1 VITREDMVEQSV
13 TDFVRA
19 GIQASDL
26 SSKIEIREAFPTED
40 ERAQPLTVTQV
51 AAGFNFDDGG
61 KLMEL
66 GSNLTERM
74 YTITFWTFGT
84 SRSMGRTT
92 ANFIGQ
98 LAESAGT
105 IPLKNIGIIGQPV
118 IDQLLLPERQAV
130 TVTRQISQ
138 RPRPWDLN
146 VWSTVLKLIDQ
157 YYP

>member
-1 VITREDMVEQSV
+1 MITREDMVEQSV

-19 GIQASDL
+19 GILASDL
-26 SSKIEIREAFPTED
+26 SSKIQIREAFPTED
-40 ERAQPLTVTQV
+40 ERSQPLTVTQV

-66 GSNLTERM
+66 GSNLTERV

-92 ANFIGQ
+92 ANFISQ
-98 LAESAGT
+98 LAEAAGT
-105 IPLKNIGIIGQPV
+105 IPLKDIGAIGQPV
-118 IDQLLLPERQAV
+118 IDQLLLPERQAA